1 MVSVLEEPTSGT
13 LTFVFFFNDPAT
25 TDIYTLSLHDALPI
39 FGPGVVLDMSAKE
52 EGETVDIADVE
63 TELDRIGHDL
73 REHDIVLVR
82 TGRDAFVEE
91 PGYMALGPGVT
102 VDTTRWLYER
112 GVRVMGIDAW
122 GWDGPLHLQAQ
133 AALETN

>member
-1 MVSVLEEPTSGT
+1 M
-13 LTFVFFFNDPAT
+13 
-25 TDIYTLSLHDALPI
+25 
-39 FGPGVVLDMSAKE
+39 
-52 EGETVDIADVE
+52 
-63 TELDRIGHDL
+63 
-73 REHDIVLVR
+73 LVR

-102 VDTTRWLYER
+102 VAATRWLYER

-133 AALETN
+133 AALESQTSAACSGRPTRRTSRTRRSSAS